1 MDSES
6 LAAAGLLAALS
17 RTVEIF
23 ADLRHP
29 FVRHEHISTFFP
41 PAGVRVGIAF
51 VLPDGREVRFEVS
64 VAVGGDVEDAAAD
77 GHGDVF
83 HVEGSITAES
93 ETLLDLPRKT
103 LPDVGDALAVLDD
116 YASEVA
122 EAANRTIDR
131 LLEEIA

>member
-64 VAVGGDVEDAAAD
+64 VAAD
-77 GHGDVF
+77 GDVF
-83 HVEGSITAES
+83 QVEGSITAES

-103 LPDVGDALAVLDD
+103 LPDVGDALAALDD
-116 YASEVA
+116 YAGEVA

>member
-6 LAAAGLLAALS
+6 LAAAALLAALS

-23 ADLRHP
+23 AGLRHP
-29 FVRHEHISTFFP
+29 FVRHEHVSTFFP

-64 VAVGGDVEDAAAD
+64 VAAA
-77 GHGDVF
+77 GDVF

-93 ETLLDLPRKT
+93 ETLLDLPRKA
-103 LPDVGDALAVLDD
+103 LPDVLDAIAVLDD
-116 YASEVA
+116 YASDVA

>member
-41 PAGVRVGIAF
+41 PAGARVGVAF

-64 VAVGGDVEDAAAD
+64 VAAG
-77 GHGDVF
+77 GDVF

-103 LPDVGDALAVLDD
+103 LPDVEDALAALDD
-116 YASEVA
+116 YACDVA